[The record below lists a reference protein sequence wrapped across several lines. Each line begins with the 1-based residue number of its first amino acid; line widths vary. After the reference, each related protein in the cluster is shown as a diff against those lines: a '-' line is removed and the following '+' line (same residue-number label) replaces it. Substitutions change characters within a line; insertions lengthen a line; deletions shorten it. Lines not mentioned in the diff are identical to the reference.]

1 MPSNE
6 YKPGDSIE
14 STLIVDESQVASH
27 LGSGS
32 LQVYATPAMV
42 MFIEH
47 TCRQL
52 VEPHLP
58 EGQTSVGVALSV
70 RHLAP
75 TPIGSTV
82 SIKAEIVGVEGR
94 SVQFV
99 AQVSDEAEV
108 IGEAEHTRA
117 IIDVERFLRRVTQ
130 KAQETGIG

>member
-42 MFIEH
+42 TFIEH